1 MRFALVFSLLI
12 ALVAVIFAFENP
24 DPVNV
29 EFLTLRSRE
38 VPLALVIIVSLLA
51 GVLIG
56 ALFSVPSRIRSRSR
70 IKKLEKQITDSGAT
84 PHETVVVEKGA
95 APPRRTPPASSEGVA
110 ETNRLAAETRQMAED
125 AQRRATEAER
135 RANEG

>member
-29 EFLTLRSRE
+29 EFLTLRSQE
-38 VPLALVIIVSLLA
+38 VPLAMVIILSLLT
-51 GVLIG
+51 GVLVG

-70 IKKLEKQITDSGAT
+70 IKKLEKQITDAGGT
-84 PHETVVVEKGA
+84 PRETVVVEKSTASPARTESEGA
-95 APPRRTPPASSEGVA
+95 A
-110 ETNRLAAETRQMAED
+110 ETSRLAAETQQMAAD
-125 AQRRATEAER
+125 AQRRAAGSER
-135 RANEG
+135 GSSDG

>member
-29 EFLTLRSRE
+29 EFLTLRSQP

-51 GVLIG
+51 GVLVG
-56 ALFSVPSRIRSRSR
+56 ALFSVPSRIRSRNR
-70 IKKLEKQITDSGAT
+70 IKRLEKQITDSGAT
-84 PHETVVVEKGA
+84 PHETVVVEKK
-95 APPRRTPPASSEGVA
+95 TVPASRTEPAGGAV
-110 ETNRLAAETRQMAED
+110 ETDRLATETRQMAED
-125 AQRRATEAER
+125 AQRRAAEAER
-135 RANEG
+135 RSRNE